1 MYTSSLRW
9 FTLKIRALSYHAPPS
24 NSGETDYLPDLV
36 FARSKSLFSNS
47 GDLAWTNRVVLPRG
61 PWAERSELVAEILDC
76 VVRAGAGYLAVPVGV
91 EHANAVPTL
100 LSISDS
106 VFVGVEVRQL
116 QPEAAT
122 GLAGL
127 LYQIF
132 EAQGSEALTRL
143 ALGLGGLVETP
154 YFPSTVSK
162 REGISLSL
170 LYVDDLR
177 VVAQPNSW
185 RGLEKKIRGI
195 LAQAVERGKRL
206 AESSELQ
213 FLGVDPSLSPWMDES
228 VAKLVEDLTDGEFG
242 SPGTF
247 HAVAR
252 LNSMISEAAGPKMVG
267 FAEVMLPVAEDDR
280 LKELTAEG
288 SLRLR
293 DLVGL
298 SMVCVAGLDMVALPA
313 SISVKGLASVLVDT
327 FTAAQVKGRSMGVRV
342 LIVDGRP
349 GDWVGLGRF
358 GEVPVMEP

>member
-1 MYTSSLRW
+1 M
-9 FTLKIRALSYHAPPS
+9 I
-24 NSGETDYLPDLV
+24 
-36 FARSKSLFSNS
+36 FARSKPLFSNS

-61 PWAERSELVAEILDC
+61 LWAERSELVVEILDC
-76 VVRAGAGYLAVPVGV
+76 VVRAGAGYLAVPVDV
-91 EHANAVPTL
+91 EHVNAVPTL
-100 LSISDS
+100 LSISDG

-116 QPEAAT
+116 QPEVVT
-122 GLAGL
+122 RLAGL

-132 EAQGSEALTRL
+132 ETQGSEALTRL

-177 VVAQPNSW
+177 VVARPNSW
-185 RGLEKKIRGI
+185 RGVEKKIRGI
-195 LAQAVERGKRL
+195 LAQAVESGKRL

-228 VAKLVEDLTDGEFG
+228 VAKLIEDLTDGEFG

-252 LNSMISEAAGPKMVG
+252 LNSMISKAAGPKTVG

-280 LKELTAEG
+280 LKELAADG
-288 SLRLR
+288 RIRLR

-298 SMVCVAGLDMVALPA
+298 SMVCVAGLDMAA
-313 SISVKGLASVLVDT
+313 ISARVSLRELAQVIADAM
-327 FTAAQVKGRSMGVRV
+327 TAARVKGREMGVRI
-342 LIVDGRP
+342 LLVDGRP
-349 GDWVGLGRF
+349 GDWVKVGRF
-358 GEVPVMEP
+358 GETPVMEP

>member
-1 MYTSSLRW
+1 L
-9 FTLKIRALSYHAPPS
+9 TLKIRALSYHVPPTS
-24 NSGETDYLPDLV
+24 PEGIDHLPDLI
-36 FARSKSLFSNS
+36 FARSKPLFSNS
-47 GDLAWTNRVVLPRG
+47 GGLAWTNRVILPRG
-61 PWAERSELVAEILDC
+61 PWAERSELVAEILDS
-76 VVRAGAGYLAVPVGV
+76 VVRAGAGYLAVPVDV
-91 EHANAVPTL
+91 EHVDAVPTL

-106 VFVGVEVRQL
+106 VFVGVEVRQP
-116 QPEAAT
+116 QPEVAT
-122 GLAGL
+122 RLAGL

-132 EAQGSEALTRL
+132 ETQGSEALTRL

-170 LYVDDLR
+170 LYVNDLR
-177 VVAQPNSW
+177 VAARSNSW
-185 RGLEKKIRGI
+185 RGVEKEIRGV
-195 LAQAVERGKRL
+195 LAQAVEGGMRV
-206 AESSELQ
+206 AESSELK

-228 VAKLVEDLTDGEFG
+228 VAKLIEDLTDSEFG

-252 LNSMISEAAGPKMVG
+252 LNSMISEAAGPETMG

-288 SLRLR
+288 DLRLR

-298 SMVCVAGLDMVALPA
+298 SMVCVAGLDMVAIPA
-313 SISVKGLASVLVDT
+313 SISVKGLASVLADT
-327 FTAAQVKGRSMGVRV
+327 FTAAQIKGRSMGVRV

-349 GDWVGLGRF
+349 GDWVRLGRF
-358 GEVPVMEP
+358 GEVPVMKP